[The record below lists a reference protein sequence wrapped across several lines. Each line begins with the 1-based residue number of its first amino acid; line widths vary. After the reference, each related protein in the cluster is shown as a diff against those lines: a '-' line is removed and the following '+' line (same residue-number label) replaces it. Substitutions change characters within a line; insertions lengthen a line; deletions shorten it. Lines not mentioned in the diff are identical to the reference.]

1 MIWLGGGRRTRTVEE
16 YASQIDLAATL
27 LARMGID
34 HSDFA
39 YSKDIFD
46 PSLPKFGYYVFNE
59 GFGVTSAAGDVVW
72 GPCDAC
78 GVRGADT
85 TLLDAG
91 RTLLQTTHVDL
102 GLRENTHI

>member
-1 MIWLGGGRRTRTVEE
+1 M
-16 YASQIDLAATL
+16 
-27 LARMGID
+27 
-34 HSDFA
+34 
-39 YSKDIFD
+39 
-46 PSLPKFGYYVFNE
+46 FNE

-72 GPCDAC
+72 DRAMPAAC
-78 GVRGADT
+78 EGADT